1 MIISKNWLII
11 LLVVLSLFLVNI
23 LILDY
28 LILRKPEP
36 ESLVAPTTFEPT
48 IIPTGGVKILEE
60 SGCPLACDEK
70 INEATKAALANLKA
84 QPTTKQLTTIPQSEV
99 KEFFIPFGGGQ
110 SQAEDWENLY
120 GLEAYIDGSK
130 YGNIKEAVFEATV
143 QIPTGNEKVYI
154 RLYNATDQHPVWGS
168 EVSHEGG
175 SPQILISSPIEMM
188 KEKKLYRVQMK
199 TSLKFLA
206 ILTQA
211 RVKITT
217 Q

>member
-11 LLVVLSLFLVNI
+11 FLVVFSLFLANM

-28 LILRKPEP
+28 LTLKKPQFVP
-36 ESLVAPTTFEPT
+36 LINSTVIEPT
-48 IIPTGGVKILEE
+48 IVPAGQTEVLEE
-60 SGCPLACDEK
+60 PGCPLACGEK
-70 INEATKAALANLKA
+70 IDEATKAALANLKA
-84 QPTTKQLTTIPQSEV
+84 QPTAKLPVTVPQSEV

-143 QIPTGNEKVYI
+143 QIPTGNEKVFV
-154 RLYNATDQHPVWGS
+154 RLYNATDQHPVWNS

-175 SPQILISSPIEMM
+175 SPQILISGPVEMI

-217 Q
+217 E